1 MNYLRKYK
9 KYKNA
14 GLPIMDFDGKSMH
27 YLNFYKM
34 KNNKGKEKIN
44 VFDYDLL
51 SDALEDLLNEGFYY
65 SFNTLICEYDEE
77 GNETIK
83 VGHSHAHNFES
94 VVREVYYNPHVF
106 SIDKEDKYLYSE
118 QEYRFLMKIKSYLM
132 AIKRE
137 DISFNATIDDIN
149 DMSLNE
155 DACLFRDYKTFVLPD
170 DKSAELMINKKKKY
184 FISLNTNDNRYLLA
198 NNEGV
203 YLGLIEVIKK
213 KKLRIDDLTEKDV
226 DYKLEGFK
234 SLKAYQN
241 DLKKFYRE
249 NFADFNDRTEIIV
262 NTVKVIRK
270 F

>member
-1 MNYLRKYK
+1 
-9 KYKNA
+9 
-14 GLPIMDFDGKSMH
+14 
-27 YLNFYKM
+27 
-34 KNNKGKEKIN
+34 
-44 VFDYDLL
+44 
-51 SDALEDLLNEGFYY
+51 
-65 SFNTLICEYDEE
+65 
-77 GNETIK
+77 
-83 VGHSHAHNFES
+83 
-94 VVREVYYNPHVF
+94 
-106 SIDKEDKYLYSE
+106 
-118 QEYRFLMKIKSYLM
+118 
-132 AIKRE
+132 
-137 DISFNATIDDIN
+137 
-149 DMSLNE
+149 
-155 DACLFRDYKTFVLPD
+155 
-170 DKSAELMINKKKKY
+170 MINKKKKY

-198 NNEGV
+198 NNEGI